1 MITTSKNLLSL
12 ATFMGAICS
21 STEQKKSQVID
32 KQLAIDA
39 EKYKQE
45 VKLLLLGAGESGKS
59 TIVRQM
65 KIIHMNG
72 YPPKEAILFKPV
84 IFNNIILNMSLF
96 QDGLDSMGLKWK
108 RRENEK
114 TANDLHHEFGR
125 HKIQQDDRRLS
136 TLNEQIVLSSKHAV
150 TLKKLWEDPIV
161 NEAMSR
167 RNEFYLP
174 DSAQYYFQNIE
185 RICSSDYTPTPED
198 ILRVR
203 KKTTGIVDTRF
214 RMDKIRVQ

>member
-1 MITTSKNLLSL
+1 
-12 ATFMGAICS
+12 MGAICS
-21 STEQKKSQVID
+21 SAEQKRSQVID
-32 KQLAIDA
+32 KQLATDA

-84 IFNNIILNMSLF
+84 IFNNVVLNISLF
-96 QDGLDSMGLKWK
+96 QDGLDIMNLKWK
-108 RRENEK
+108 KRENEK
-114 TANDLHHEFGR
+114 LAMELHAELGK
-125 HKIQQDDRRLS
+125 HKVLADERRLS
-136 TLNEQIVLSSKHAV
+136 ALSEQIVLTPRHSSIIKR
-150 TLKKLWEDPIV
+150 LWDDPV
-161 NEAMSR
+161 VPEALGR
-167 RNEFYLP
+167 RSEFYLP
-174 DSAQYYFQNIE
+174 DSAQYYFKNIE
-185 RICSSDYTPTPED
+185 RICANDYTPTSED

>member
-1 MITTSKNLLSL
+1 
-12 ATFMGAICS
+12 MGAVCS
-21 STEQKKSQVID
+21 SAENKKSQVID
-32 KQLAIDA
+32 MQLAIDA
-39 EKYKQE
+39 EKYRQE

-84 IFNNIILNMSLF
+84 IFNNIVLNISLF
-96 QDGLDSMGLKWK
+96 QDGLDAMGLKWK
-108 RRENEK
+108 KRENEK
-114 TANDLHHEFGR
+114 GANELNLEFGR
-125 HKIQQDDRRLS
+125 QKVHTEERRLS
-136 TLNEQIVLSSKHAV
+136 TLNEQVTLNSKHSSI
-150 TLKKLWEDPIV
+150 LKKLWEDPV
-161 NEAMSR
+161 VAEAMSR
-167 RNEFYLP
+167 RSEFYLP
-174 DSAQYYFQNIE
+174 DSAQYFFLNIE
-185 RICSSDYTPTPED
+185 RICLSDYTPTAED